1 MFIMQFRNINA
12 VYESCGN
19 FTFSLWN
26 FLLLKF
32 TVSNWM
38 KSYVN
43 SPCVFVCWLAGM
55 AELHPEECWSGFHR
69 VGQRRKVS
77 FLTHK
82 CPPAW
87 RWPVLFRSF
96 LSQKA
101 FREDW
106 VEGEM
111 SSDHWFLSQTR
122 EVTPDFLLSF
132 SSFVLFLLAASI
144 HLSCPPPCFGL
155 RCFFLLCRLIDLPV
169 WT

>member
-1 MFIMQFRNINA
+1 MQLRNINA

-19 FTFSLWN
+19 FTSSLWN

-55 AELHPEECWSGFHR
+55 AELHPEKCWSGFHR

-77 FLTHK
+77 FPTHK

-132 SSFVLFLLAASI
+132 SPSVLFLLAASI

-155 RCFFLLCRLIDLPV
+155 RGFFLLCRLIDLPV

>member
-1 MFIMQFRNINA
+1 MHLRNINA

-19 FTFSLWN
+19 FTSSLWK

-55 AELHPEECWSGFHR
+55 AELHPEERWSGFHR
-69 VGQRRKVS
+69 VGQRRQVS
-77 FLTHK
+77 FPTHT
-82 CPPAW
+82 CE
-87 RWPVLFRSF
+87 RSF

-111 SSDHWFLSQTR
+111 SSDHWFLSQTQ

-132 SSFVLFLLAASI
+132 SLFVPFLLAASI
-144 HLSCPPPCFGL
+144 HLSCLPPCFGL
-155 RCFFLLCRLIDLPV
+155 RWFFLLCRLIDLPV